1 MTTLDI
7 DESDPCEAAKKL
19 RQLYFGMIA
28 GRSAAEVRFRAG
40 PNGVERQVTFAK
52 GDPDKLL
59 AVIRGFEDQ
68 CARLQGKRS
77 RRFALASG
85 GRW

>member
-1 MTTLDI
+1 M
-7 DESDPCEAAKKL
+7 L

-28 GRSAAEVRFRAG
+28 GRSAAEVRFKAG
-40 PNGVERQVTFAK
+40 PNGVERQVSFAK

-68 CARLQGKRS
+68 CQRLKGGRS
-77 RRFALASG
+77 RRFAVASG
-85 GRW
+85 GRF